1 MKIIDLTYDIN
12 TNMPHF
18 KGDPVPEIR
27 NVKSIDMDGYNV
39 KELNIGTHT
48 STHVDAPSHF
58 IKEGKSVDDLDPFS
72 YSGFVQ
78 VVDASDREFIDEE
91 IVKKVFMQKVF
102 FYTGSNMPWD
112 NMFEFDK
119 FSYISEKAAKM
130 LIGKNVNLVGI
141 DSPSVEDPLNSE
153 FPTHKTLL
161 RNGALIIEN
170 LNSKELKNLVGKVI
184 MVFAFPLRIRNGD
197 GSPVRVICI
206 EWDGMK

>member
-1 MKIIDLTYDIN
+1 MKIIDLTYDIYE
-12 TNMPHF
+12 NMPHF
-18 KGDPVPEIR
+18 KGDPVPKIR
-27 NVKSIDMDGYNV
+27 NVKSIDKDGYNV

-58 IKEGKSVDDLDPFS
+58 IREGKSVEELDPFS
-72 YSGFVQ
+72 YSGLVQ
-78 VVDASDREFIDEE
+78 VIDASDREFIDEE
-91 IVKKVFMQKVF
+91 IVGRVFMQKIF
-102 FYTGSNMPWD
+102 FYTGSNLSWD
-112 NMFEFDK
+112 NISEFDK

-130 LIGKNVNLVGI
+130 LIKKNVNLVGI

-153 FPTHKTLL
+153 FPAHKTLL
-161 RNGALIIEN
+161 GNGALIIEN

-197 GSPVRVICI
+197 GSPARVICI